1 MKLNDAGYDLICSF
15 EGLSLKPYL
24 DSIKVPTI
32 GYGNTY
38 YLDGK
43 RVTMLDASITKDQ
56 AKEMFKIIADKF
68 ASKVSSLVSST
79 ITQNQFNALVSFA
92 YNVGTGNFQSSTLLK
107 KVNKNPNDTSIRLE
121 FLKWN
126 KAGGKIIPGLTNR
139 RNKESKIYFTL

>member
-1 MKLNDAGYDLICSF
+1 MKLNENGYKLICEF

-43 RVTMLDASITKDQ
+43 RVSMLDEPINKIQ
-56 AKEMFKIIADKF
+56 AFEMFKEIADRF
-68 ASKVSSLVSST
+68 AKKVNSLIKVEL
-79 ITQNQFNALVSFA
+79 TQNQFNSLVSFA

-107 KVNKNPNDTSIRLE
+107 KVNKDSNDTTIRLE

-126 KAGGKIIPGLTNR
+126 KAGGKIIAGLTSR
-139 RNKESKIYFTL
+139 RNKESKIYFT

>member
-1 MKLNDAGYDLICSF
+1 MKLNENGYKLICEF

-43 RVTMLDASITKDQ
+43 RVSMLDEPINKAQ
-56 AKEMFKIIADKF
+56 AFEMFKEIADRF
-68 ASKVSSLVSST
+68 AKKVNSLIKVEL
-79 ITQNQFNALVSFA
+79 TQNQFNSLVSFA

-107 KVNKNPNDTSIRLE
+107 KVNKDSNDTTIRLE

-126 KAGGKIIPGLTNR
+126 KAGGKIIAGLTSR
-139 RNKESKIYFTL
+139 RNKESKIYFT

>member
-1 MKLNDAGYDLICSF
+1 MKLDENGYRLICEF

-43 RVTMLDASITKDQ
+43 RVTMLDENITKEQ
-56 AKEMFKIIADKF
+56 AFEMFKEIADRF
-68 ASKVSSLVSST
+68 AKKVNSLITSQL
-79 ITQNQFNALVSFA
+79 TQNQFNSLVSFA

-107 KVNKNPNDTSIRLE
+107 KLNKNPKDISISLE

-126 KAGGKIIPGLTNR
+126 KAGGKIIAGLTSR
-139 RNKESKIYFTL
+139 RNKESKIYFTT